1 MYILQNLLKQKIL
14 KHVTLIC
21 CALLVLLSCALPALA
36 SDGDRRTVRVGFFEF
51 DGYHM
56 IDEDTGKRSGYGYD
70 LLNMANRYMD
80 VKFDYVGY
88 DKTWPDMLRMLENG
102 EVDILTNAQKSA
114 EREEKFLFS
123 SPTGTVHGLLNVLAT
138 NTKYIPGNKTT
149 YNGMRIGAFRGDF
162 TVQEFTQWAA
172 TQNFS
177 YQLVYFPSERDL
189 YHAFYQGEVDAILSN
204 SFRRPVNER
213 TLERFYSKYIYAI
226 FRKEDVKLRD
236 DFNYALMQMDINEGD
251 WMHTLR
257 YKYQHQSTAGSLTF
271 NEQEKAI
278 IEKYSRS
285 DKPLVVTCYPGKAPF
300 AYMDKGKLRGIM
312 PDMFALLMK
321 KAGIPYIF
329 KIPKN
334 IADYEDIC
342 LNNEADIIMDWRLDD
357 NVFAE
362 VFDFAV
368 TAPYVDTSL
377 VLLKRNDLNHPIKN
391 IAAIKRY
398 GMPNPEDS
406 LLTSYNVI
414 RTKDTDESVN
424 AVINGKADATYMY
437 FYTALYYINQN
448 RYSNLTYEMLSGDP
462 HFSYGIAFNKNVS
475 HELSGILTK
484 CIYSLSAEEKG
495 QIIAKNTNYET
506 QNDTLFKYFKNHPF
520 ALLLLICA
528 VFVCILV
535 YFIMYQRLHE
545 RKLLLEAEQSY
556 AAKQKQLAQEAE
568 AANKSKTKFLFNMSH
583 DIRTPMNA
591 IIGFT
596 TLAQSTDNLG
606 KIHDYLQK
614 VNVSS
619 KHLLSLINDVL
630 EMSRI
635 ESGKLQLNETPCSVR
650 EIFHNLEL
658 IMQEQVQS
666 KKQTLEIVYHNITND
681 AIYADTLRCGQVL
694 VNLVSNSVKYTP
706 EGGKILVSVT
716 QLPQAQPGFAAYE
729 VHVIDNGIGMSPE
742 FVQKIFLP
750 FEREY
755 NSTVSHVQGTGLGMA
770 ITKSIVDLANGTI
783 EVHSTPGKGTDIVI
797 RLAQPIYE
805 GKLNSRTQNT
815 TRIVK
820 NDGFHGRHILVVE
833 DNKLNREIAVTML
846 QQAGFTTEEV
856 EDGTHAV
863 EAVANSAPGYYDLI
877 LMDIQMPILNGYE
890 ATKQIRALKNPALAA
905 IPIIALSAN
914 AFEEDKR
921 ASLAAGMNAHIA
933 KPINIQELL
942 KALDELLQK
951 PKA

>member
-1 MYILQNLLKQKIL
+1 MYNWLLREKFF
-14 KHVTLIC
+14 KHCTLLF
-21 CALLVLLSCALPALA
+21 CALLVLFSCAFPALA
-36 SDGDRRTVRVGFFEF
+36 SDGERRRVHVGFFEF
-51 DGYHM
+51 DGYNM
-56 IDEDTGKRSGYGYD
+56 IDEETGKRSGYGYD
-70 LLNMANRYMD
+70 LLTMANRYMD

-102 EVDILTNAQKSA
+102 EVDILTNAQKSP

-123 SPTGTVHGLLNVLAT
+123 SPTGTVYGLLNVLAT
-138 NTKYIPGNKTT
+138 NTKYIPGNKIT
-149 YNGMRIGAFRGDF
+149 YNGMRIGAFQGDF

-177 YQLVYFPSERDL
+177 YQLVYFPSEHEL
-189 YHAFYQGEVDAILSN
+189 YQALYQGDVDAILSN

-213 TLERFYSKYIYAI
+213 TLEKFYSKYIYAI

-236 DFNYALMQMDINEGD
+236 DFNYALMQMDANEGD

-257 YKYQHQSTAGSLTF
+257 YKYQQANKQSKLVF
-271 NEQEKAI
+271 NEQEQALI
-278 IEKYSRS
+278 QKYSRS
-285 DKPLVVTCYPGKAPF
+285 DKPLVVTCYPGKPPF
-300 AYMDKGKLRGIM
+300 AYMDRGKLKGIF
-312 PDMFALLMK
+312 PDMFALLMQ
-321 KAGIPYIF
+321 KAGIPYIY

-334 IADYEDIC
+334 MADYEDIC
-342 LNNEADIIMDWRLDD
+342 LNNEADIILDWRID
-357 NVFAE
+357 NNVYAD

-368 TAPYVDTSL
+368 TAPYLSSRL
-377 VLLKRNDLNHPIKN
+377 VLLKRNDLAHPVKT
-391 IAAIKRY
+391 IATIKRY
-398 GMPNPEDS
+398 GMSNPEDA
-406 LLTSYNVI
+406 LLTNNNVL
-414 RTKDTDESVN
+414 RTKNMDEAVQ
-424 AVINGKADATYMY
+424 AVIDGKADAAYMY
-437 FYTALYYINQN
+437 FYTAMYYINN
-448 RYSNLTYEMLSGDP
+448 NKYSNLTYEMLSGDP
-462 HFSYGIAFNKNVS
+462 HFNHGIAFNKNVS

-495 QIIAKNTNYET
+495 QIIAQNTNYEV
-506 QNDTLFKYFKNHPF
+506 QNETLFKYFKNHPF
-520 ALLLLICA
+520 SLLA
-528 VFVCILV
+528 VISIIFLCILL
-535 YFIMYQRLHE
+535 YFIMYLRLHE
-545 RKLLLEAEQSY
+545 RKTLLEAEQAY
-556 AAKQKQLAQEAE
+556 AAKQKHLAQKAE
-568 AANKSKTKFLFNMSH
+568 AANKSKTNFLFNMSH

-606 KIHDYLQK
+606 KIKDYLQK
-614 VNVSS
+614 VSISS

-658 IMQEQVQS
+658 IMQEPVQS
-666 KKQTLEIVYHNITND
+666 KNQSLEIIYKNITND

-694 VNLVSNSVKYTP
+694 VNLVSNAVKYTP
-706 EGGKILVSVT
+706 EGGKIIVSVT
-716 QLPQAQPGFAAYE
+716 QLPEAQPGFATYE

-750 FEREY
+750 FEREH

-770 ITKSIVDLANGTI
+770 ITKSIVDLAHGTI
-783 EVHSTPGKGTDIVI
+783 EVHSTLGQGTDIVI
-797 RLAQPIYE
+797 RLTQPIYE
-805 GKLNSRTQNT
+805 GQLSSKASST
-815 TRIVK
+815 TSIVQ

-846 QQAGFTTEEV
+846 RQAGFTTDAV
-856 EDGTHAV
+856 EDGSQAV
-863 EAVANSAPGYYDLI
+863 KAVANSEPGYYDLI
-877 LMDIQMPILNGYE
+877 LMDIQMPVMNGYE
-890 ATKQIRALKNPALAA
+890 ATKKIRALPNPALAD

-914 AFEEDKR
+914 AFEEDKQ

-933 KPINIQELL
+933 KPINIQELF
-942 KALDELLQK
+942 KVLDELLQK